1 MTPSGTLPHPLDL
14 LARRM
19 PPPRLVALP
28 MRFCPPPLQRR
39 ALERVLNH
47 LLAKLV
53 SEGEFD
59 FLAGRRL
66 AVEVSDMGLRWVVTA
81 GERRLETVSGREPAD
96 ATIRGRSLEFV
107 LLASRLED
115 PDTLFFQRRLEVTGD
130 TAVGLTTR
138 NLLDR
143 LPIENLPLPLRI
155 VLNRA
160 GRFAQRIRRQRAD
173 GPADQASVSRPE
185 R

>member
-1 MTPSGTLPHPLDL
+1 MTPSGTLPHPLDA

-19 PPPRLVALP
+19 PPPRLLALP
-28 MRFCPPPLQRR
+28 VRLCPPPLQRR

-47 LLAKLV
+47 LLAGLV
-53 SEGEFD
+53 AEGEFD

-81 GERRLETVSGREPAD
+81 GERRLETVSGREPAE
-96 ATIRGRSLEFV
+96 ATIRGRALEFV

-130 TAVGLTTR
+130 TAIGLTTR

-143 LPIENLPLPLRI
+143 LPVEDLPLPLRI

-160 GRFAQRIRRQRAD
+160 GRFAQRIRRQKPD
-173 GPADQASVSRPE
+173 KPDDQASVSRPE